1 MKILDWLL
9 GGRPEQHG
17 FHGGLHLPAHKAMS
31 TQQPA
36 QIHPLEPRYILSL
49 RQRDGNWL
57 EPLCHI
63 GDAVLKGQAIAQAS
77 TPAGLMLHAPTSG
90 IIADIAPQSDIHRS
104 GEAALS
110 IIIEADGKDQAAAP
124 LPPLDE
130 NTPPHLL
137 RERIAFCGIAGLGGA
152 GFPTARKLTNQANIL
167 LINAAECE
175 PYISCDD
182 MQIRE
187 HAAAIVRGAQLS
199 AYIVHAQEIVFGIED
214 DKPQAI
220 AALKQAIENSDDTR
234 IKLSVVPVRYP
245 SGNSRQLIELTLKRR
260 LPADAHAADAGI
272 ICHNSATMKAV
283 HDALLL
289 GIPLI
294 ERYLSITGE
303 GIMQPQNRIVRLGT
317 PIAALIAAAGGQK
330 AGTRLLIGGPMMG
343 EPQHS
348 QAAGIGKTTNCLL
361 LLPMP
366 SEQAAT
372 DCIRC
377 ARCSDACP
385 ISLMPQ
391 QLYWYSRNLEEK
403 KLNQYRLFD
412 CIECGICASVCPAH
426 IPLVQ
431 YYRDSKSAL
440 RSAARDKAAA
450 ERAKARH
457 EAREARLEREAAE
470 RQAKMQAKRE
480 ALQQR
485 SQGGDK
491 QANQAIAEAAQAAK
505 REAHAANAQRHLGN
519 FDPTT
524 GTRSMPNPAQTG
536 LAPQA
541 LSPEDSGKQSAI
553 EAAKARAAAKRAARQ
568 QQLSPEEQAAAEKQT
583 KIAAARA
590 KAEARKAARQHEVS
604 SNSGADESTAAHS
617 KPNAAAEREAKL
629 AAARAKAEARKA
641 ARQHEASSNSGADEN
656 TVAHSEPNVVE
667 EREAKLAAARAKAE
681 ARKAARQHE
690 ASSNSGADESTA
702 AHSEPNVV
710 AEREAKLATA
720 RAKAE
725 ARKAARQH
733 EASSNS
739 GADENTAA
747 HSEPD
752 ATAEREAKL
761 AAARAK
767 AEARKA
773 ARQHEV
779 SSNSGADENT
789 AAHSES
795 NVVAEREA
803 KLAAARAKAEARKQ
817 ARQAQRNSGEPS

>member
-36 QIHPLEPRYILSL
+36 QIHPLEARYILSL

-57 EPLCHI
+57 EPLCNI

-90 IIADIAPQSDIHRS
+90 IIADIAPQPDIHRS

-130 NTPPHLL
+130 NNPPHLL

-152 GFPTARKLTNQANIL
+152 GFPTARKLANQANIL

-199 AYIVHAQEIVFGIED
+199 AYIIHAQEIVFGIED

-583 KIAAARA
+583 KIAAALA
-590 KAEARKAARQHEVS
+590 KAEARRAQRQAENSENSIKNNKEEKDIANKQAAIEAAKARAAAKRAARQE
-604 SNSGADESTAAHS
+604 
-617 KPNAAAEREAKL
+617 AAAENPA
-629 AAARAKAEARKA
+629 
-641 ARQHEASSNSGADEN
+641 
-656 TVAHSEPNVVE
+656 AHSEPNAIE

-690 ASSNSGADESTA
+690 T
-702 AHSEPNVV
+702 
-710 AEREAKLATA
+710 
-720 RAKAE
+720 
-725 ARKAARQH
+725 
-733 EASSNS
+733 SSNS

-747 HSEPD
+747 HSKPNAIE
-752 ATAEREAKL
+752 ERETKL

-773 ARQHEV
+773 ARQNTA
-779 SSNSGADENT
+779 SASSGADEST
-789 AAHSES
+789 AAHSEPDAT
-795 NVVAEREA
+795 AEREA
-803 KLAAARAKAEARKQ
+803 KFAAARAKAEARKQ

>member
-90 IIADIAPQSDIHRS
+90 IIADIAPQPDIHRS

-152 GFPTARKLTNQANIL
+152 GFPTARKLANQANIL

-199 AYIVHAQEIVFGIED
+199 AYIIHAQEIVFGIED

-220 AALKQAIENSDDTR
+220 AALRQAIENSDDTR

-590 KAEARKAARQHEVS
+590 KAEARRAQRQAENSENSIKNNKEEKDIANKQAAIEAAKARAAAKRAARQEAAAE
-604 SNSGADESTAAHS
+604 NTAAHS
-617 KPNAAAEREAKL
+617 EPDTTAEREAKL

-641 ARQHEASSNSGADEN
+641 ARQHEASTDNN
-656 TVAHSEPNVVE
+656 
-667 EREAKLAAARAKAE
+667 
-681 ARKAARQHE
+681 
-690 ASSNSGADESTA
+690 ADESTA
-702 AHSEPNVV
+702 AHSEPN
-710 AEREAKLATA
+710 AIEERETKLATA

-725 ARKAARQH
+725 ARKAARQNT
-733 EASSNS
+733 ASASS
-739 GADENTAA
+739 GADESTAA

-752 ATAEREAKL
+752 ATAEREAKF
-761 AAARAK
+761 
-767 AEARKA
+767 
-773 ARQHEV
+773 
-779 SSNSGADENT
+779 
-789 AAHSES
+789 
-795 NVVAEREA
+795 
-803 KLAAARAKAEARKQ
+803 AAARAKAEARKQ